1 MTEELWN
8 AIRSHGYYRRQ
19 GWEGGGG
26 NIYSVVVKK
35 HWLWTQAKLCSNPR
49 FTLLSWVAIRKVIG
63 PHCTS
68 VSLSVKWVQ

>member
-26 NIYSVVVKK
+26 RIYIVW
-35 HWLWTQAKLCSNPR
+35 WLKSTGSGLRQSY
-49 FTLLSWVAIRKVIG
+49 
-63 PHCTS
+63 
-68 VSLSVKWVQ
+68 VQILVLPFLVG